1 MIDDYSLRVRR
12 VIQWTVFVLAAIF
25 LAWGYS
31 PYPTWFAGMALG
43 AFMALLSTVYTAWK
57 VNRVGEMAI
66 RTNGDKRRA
75 SLGTVTRFSMAVL
88 ATLIALRYPEQFH
101 IVGMVIGLLIPSV
114 IAWGDAVYFLIIDKK
129 TGKG

>member
-25 LAWGYS
+25 IGWGYS
-31 PYPTWFAGMALG
+31 PYPTWFAGLALG
-43 AFMALLSTVYTAWK
+43 CLFALLSTAYTAWK
-57 VNRVGEMAI
+57 VNRVGQMAI
-66 RTNGDKRRA
+66 QTKGDKRRA

-101 IVGMVIGLLIPSV
+101 IIGMVIGLLIPSV